1 MYCACDA
8 DNINAFRYRNACF
21 HSTINALTAETINLY
36 AFAIGSSNLY
46 SSAFG
51 NYIDSVCLN
60 AINAT
65 NAFCYYIKVFPI
77 LCILV
82 IIKTSTM
89 NE

>member
-1 MYCACDA
+1 MHCACEV
-8 DNINAFRYRNACF
+8 DNVNAFRYRNPCF
-21 HSTINALTAETINLY
+21 HSAINLY

-51 NYIDSVCLN
+51 NYIDSVSSN
-60 AINAT
+60 ALNAT